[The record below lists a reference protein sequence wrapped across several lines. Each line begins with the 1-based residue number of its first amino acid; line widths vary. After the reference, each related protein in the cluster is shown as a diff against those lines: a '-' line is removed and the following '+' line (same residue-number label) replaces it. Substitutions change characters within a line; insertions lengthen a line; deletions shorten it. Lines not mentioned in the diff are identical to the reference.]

1 MKWNGFECK
10 QFVPVQKLDSTPV
23 YTCVRSENR
32 NRLDTGLF
40 CQPSTTYSTKAIF
53 FSRGQRNGS
62 LFACLGQVNII
73 TGKETFYLACPIGQD
88 AQLFL
93 GYVYV
98 FIVRGRGCTVRRL
111 DSAIHR
117 IVIFQPL

>member
-23 YTCVRSENR
+23 YTSILGEIFDITSIIHASEDENR
-32 NRLDTGLF
+32 TRLETGLF

-73 TGKETFYLACPIGQD
+73 TGK
-88 AQLFL
+88 
-93 GYVYV
+93 
-98 FIVRGRGCTVRRL
+98 
-111 DSAIHR
+111 
-117 IVIFQPL
+117 

>member
-23 YTCVRSENR
+23 YTSILGEIFDITSIMHASEDENR
-32 NRLDTGLF
+32 TRLETGLF
-40 CQPSTTYSTKAIF
+40 CQPSTTF

-73 TGKETFYLACPIGQD
+73 TGK
-88 AQLFL
+88 
-93 GYVYV
+93 
-98 FIVRGRGCTVRRL
+98 
-111 DSAIHR
+111 
-117 IVIFQPL
+117 